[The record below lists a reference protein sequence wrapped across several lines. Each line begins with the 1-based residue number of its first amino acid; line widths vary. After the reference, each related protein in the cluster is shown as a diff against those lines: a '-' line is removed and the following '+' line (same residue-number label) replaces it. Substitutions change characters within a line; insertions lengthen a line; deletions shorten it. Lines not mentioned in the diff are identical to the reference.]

1 MQRCFTTL
9 LISGDRTATVAPL
22 DAGTL
27 LDVQICPCS
36 VSAPLPPFGDLGT
49 VGLTIDGTEVLP
61 VNFPLRWLLQELT
74 PGDDRYPDRRLAL
87 NCWGAGSRIEIILN
101 ASGQRG
107 APSDSHGDGAEI
119 PQGGGGNQYMA
130 VFRYE
135 TAPTPFLGTPYRY
148 HVAKK
153 SLSDLLARSS
163 PMQSTVLQREMLR
176 GAAVGVAVD
185 WDTPSPAAPQD
196 KLSAD
201 LAGMGIFTDAQPTRR
216 KGLLDGLTVR
226 VDGTMTSGVS
236 APLGIARPSQQQ
248 NLEDSLLRLP
258 PQFGNTVAV
267 SVTPPRK
274 VFIDRPQAPEE
285 LAVEFTS
292 VVIERVK
299 ERSRK

>member
-74 PGDDRYPDRRLAL
+74 PGDGRYPDRRLAL
-87 NCWGAGSRIEIILN
+87 NCWGAGSRIEIILDV
-101 ASGQRG
+101 
-107 APSDSHGDGAEI
+107 PEI

-153 SLSDLLARSS
+153 SLRDLLARSS

-185 WDTPSPAAPQD
+185 WDTPSHAVPGD

-201 LAGMGIFTDAQPTRR
+201 LSEKGIFTDAQPTRR

>member
-1 MQRCFTTL
+1 
-9 LISGDRTATVAPL
+9 
-22 DAGTL
+22 
-27 LDVQICPCS
+27 
-36 VSAPLPPFGDLGT
+36 
-49 VGLTIDGTEVLP
+49 
-61 VNFPLRWLLQELT
+61 
-74 PGDDRYPDRRLAL
+74 
-87 NCWGAGSRIEIILN
+87 
-101 ASGQRG
+101 
-107 APSDSHGDGAEI
+107 
-119 PQGGGGNQYMA
+119 
-130 VFRYE
+130 
-135 TAPTPFLGTPYRY
+135 
-148 HVAKK
+148 
-153 SLSDLLARSS
+153 
-163 PMQSTVLQREMLR
+163 MQSTVLQREMLR

-201 LAGMGIFTDAQPTRR
+201 LAEKGIFTDAQPTRR

-248 NLEDSLLRLP
+248 SLEDSLLRLP

>member
-9 LISGDRTATVAPL
+9 LISGGRTATVAPL

-74 PGDDRYPDRRLAL
+74 PGDGRYPDRRLAL

-101 ASGQRG
+101 ASGQ
-107 APSDSHGDGAEI
+107 S
-119 PQGGGGNQYMA
+119 GGGNQYMA

-153 SLSDLLARSS
+153 SLRDLLARSS

-201 LAGMGIFTDAQPTRR
+201 LAEKGIFTDAQPSRR

-248 NLEDSLLRLP
+248 SLEDSLLRLP